1 MEIIGR
7 TKEKER
13 LESLYNSQ
21 RAEFLVV
28 YGRRRVGK
36 TYLVR
41 QHFENRFAFVTT
53 GLYKKSKDMQL
64 TQFALALNEYFG
76 IDVPS
81 FSTWIEAFAMLKKI
95 Y

>member
-7 TKEKER
+7 SKEKQR
-13 LESLYNSQ
+13 LEALYNSNGS
-21 RAEFLVV
+21 EFLVI

-53 GLYKKSKDMQL
+53 GLYKKSQEVQL
-64 TQFALALNEYFG
+64 TQFAMALFPVWLRME
-76 IDVPS
+76 IPS
-81 FSTWIEAFAMLKKI
+81 LFFVRPFEF
-95 Y
+95 